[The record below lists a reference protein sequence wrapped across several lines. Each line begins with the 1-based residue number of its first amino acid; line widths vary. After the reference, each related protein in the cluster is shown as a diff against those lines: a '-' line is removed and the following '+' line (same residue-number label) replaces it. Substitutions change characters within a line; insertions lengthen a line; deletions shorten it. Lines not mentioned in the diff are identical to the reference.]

1 MTFAVAFWARWS
13 TQTDQI
19 LTNQNNESR
28 EICPGKEGGRVYI
41 SIFVAGAQVPR
52 KTVRLKGLDTHAC
65 LADGLLFV
73 VVGIKGEWQNYG
85 SRSNWSLGFRQMA
98 LEAREI
104 WGRKG
109 ELRVGRGINQPKSD
123 VVHALAKGFS
133 KVCVWLVGWR
143 RDSSEHNDLTK
154 ETSVISHGCRIRLI
168 CLSLIE
174 IETGRWI

>member
-104 WGRKG
+104 WRRKG
-109 ELRVGRGINQPKSD
+109 EVEGWEENKSTKIRRSSR
-123 VVHALAKGFS
+123 ARERLLKS
-133 KVCVWLVGWR
+133 VCLIGGK
-143 RDSSEHNDLTK
+143 K
-154 ETSVISHGCRIRLI
+154 ERLK
-168 CLSLIE
+168 
-174 IETGRWI
+174 WA